1 MGFFGKKGYM
11 NAEWFLIVTLFFCII
26 ICLWGLVGNKIV
38 EDTAGTT
45 CNVGIGFFVGF
56 GD

>member
-45 CNVGIGFFVGF
+45 CNVGIGFFCWLW
-56 GD
+56 